1 MMNAA
6 KPIPAMM
13 HRATNLVA
21 GEPVEVFPLVQ
32 HHLQAAD
39 PDARSTRPIMSK
51 GVRIAAAS
59 QRLCMFQAMKA
70 QTAANGVL
78 IMKTQCQLYSSHR

>member
-1 MMNAA
+1 
-6 KPIPAMM
+6 
-13 HRATNLVA
+13 
-21 GEPVEVFPLVQ
+21 
-32 HHLQAAD
+32 
-39 PDARSTRPIMSK
+39 MSK

-59 QRLCMFQAMKA
+59 QRLSMFQAMKA